1 MKRKVQEQPS
11 RPIPQIYEEVRK
23 EALNA
28 FDKYGQ
34 IAMMQDYPSLKK
46 VMPNLYLER
55 RSFVPPEPKT
65 VGDLD
70 LTSELFILDDTN
82 QENIIKGDAMISND
96 KRVVLCSTNDLLD
109 ILARSKILLGDGT
122 FKICPSLWTQVFII
136 SAEVEE
142 GAFCPCIYVL
152 LPDKTRIAYDTMFS
166 MVKEAL
172 SRRGISL
179 AAEFFMSDFEHN
191 IRESFMNYFPT
202 VQVKGCLFHYGKAI
216 VSKVQKR
223 GFKSAFTNFKD
234 NGPFCAFI
242 RCILGLPYIPVQRM
256 NEAIRNL
263 YILCRKLHGK
273 QRSFGLS
280 MIKYVMSTWIQG
292 SFPVIT
298 WNVFNYDGVNTNNN
312 SEAYN
317 SKLGAKLKPHPNVYF
332 LFKELK
338 SEMESSRLDA
348 IAAQTGN

>member
-1 MKRKVQEQPS
+1 M
-11 RPIPQIYEEVRK
+11 
-23 EALNA
+23 
-28 FDKYGQ
+28 
-34 IAMMQDYPSLKK
+34 
-46 VMPNLYLER
+46 
-55 RSFVPPEPKT
+55 
-65 VGDLD
+65 
-70 LTSELFILDDTN
+70 DDTN

-202 VQVKGCLFHYGKAI
+202 VQVGC
-216 VSKVQKR
+216 
-223 GFKSAFTNFKD
+223 
-234 NGPFCAFI
+234 
-242 RCILGLPYIPVQRM
+242 
-256 NEAIRNL
+256 
-263 YILCRKLHGK
+263 
-273 QRSFGLS
+273 
-280 MIKYVMSTWIQG
+280 ST
-292 SFPVIT
+292 VK
-298 WNVFNYDGVNTNNN
+298 ND
-312 SEAYN
+312 
-317 SKLGAKLKPHPNVYF
+317 LMDH
-332 LFKELK
+332 
-338 SEMESSRLDA
+338 
-348 IAAQTGN
+348 